1 MVRSMTGFGR
11 ASTAMPGG
19 EEAIVEVSA
28 VNHRHQE
35 FSLRLPQQWLCAEQ
49 PMRALL
55 RQRVHRG
62 KLSVTVR
69 ATGKGSA
76 ISARLNES
84 VALSYLNAIRKLE
97 SLADLPVEPLS
108 FRDLALLPGVL
119 THDEEDM
126 DEEAVSTALVNTL
139 SRALDM
145 LDAARAAE
153 GESLARDMR
162 QRRDALLRAAEKIL
176 DRAPE
181 LQAAY
186 MGRLRQRLEELV
198 IEPGIREERLAMEA
212 ALMADRQDITEEAVR
227 LKTHLIRFGE
237 LMESDGP
244 IGRELGFLVQEIHR
258 EINTMGAKLRDI
270 DCINETLWMKSE
282 VEKIREQL
290 QNIE

>member
-1 MVRSMTGFGR
+1 MIRSMTGFGR

-19 EEAIVEVSA
+19 REAVVEVSA

-35 FSLRLPQQWLCAEQ
+35 FSLRLPQPWLCAEQ

-55 RQRVHRG
+55 RQRVYRG
-62 KLSVTVR
+62 KLCVTVR
-69 ATGKGSA
+69 ASGGTAALAARLDERAA
-76 ISARLNES
+76 ISYLQ
-84 VALSYLNAIRKLE
+84 ALRKLE
-97 SLADLPVEPLS
+97 SLSELPIQPLS

-119 THDEEDM
+119 TGQEDEL
-126 DEEAVSTALVNTL
+126 DEEAVSAALVEAL

-145 LDAARAAE
+145 LDVARAAE

-162 QRRDALLRAAEKIL
+162 KRCAALRQAAEKIL
-176 DRAPE
+176 NRAPE
-181 LQAAY
+181 LQEAY
-186 MGRLRQRLEELV
+186 LNRLRQRLEELA

-212 ALMADRQDITEEAVR
+212 ALMADRQDITEEIVR
-227 LKTHLIRFGE
+227 LRTHLIRVGE
-237 LMESDGP
+237 LMDGDGP
-244 IGRELGFLVQEIHR
+244 VGRELGFLVQEIHR

>member
-1 MVRSMTGFGR
+1 M
-11 ASTAMPGG
+11 
-19 EEAIVEVSA
+19 IEVSA

-35 FSLRLPQQWLCAEQ
+35 FSIRLPQQWLCAEQ

-55 RQRVHRG
+55 RQRVYRG

-69 ATGKGSA
+69 ASGGNTA
-76 ISARLNES
+76 ISARLDEKAAHAYLL
-84 VALSYLNAIRKLE
+84 ALRKLE
-97 SLADLPVEPLS
+97 SLVDLPLQPLS

-119 THDEEDM
+119 TCEEEEL
-126 DEEAVSTALVNTL
+126 DEEAISAALVDAL

-145 LDAARAAE
+145 LDAARATE
-153 GESLARDMR
+153 GENLARDMR
-162 QRRDALLRAAEKIL
+162 DRCDALRQVAEKIL
-176 DRAPE
+176 NRAPE

-186 MGRLRQRLEELV
+186 LSRLRQRLEELA

-212 ALMADRQDITEEAVR
+212 ALMADRQDITEEVVR
-227 LKTHLIRFGE
+227 LRTHLIRFGE
-237 LMESDGP
+237 LMDNSGP
-244 IGRELGFLVQEIHR
+244 VGRELGFLVQEIHR